1 MTLYRS
7 FIGIQKMYFI
17 LLYIFIWTSSRQSS
31 QKSSSSSSSSLPY
44 FTCHDVIALIVIQ
57 PFAIDQPLHVKFRC
71 LSIFFIL
78 LRFLPL
84 VVTFRGFPFQTL
96 SMNSPGYISEPQHFD
111 FNKRSVTNYCL
122 KFSHVRFVI
131 KSVVKIRI

>member
-1 MTLYRS
+1 MVFKDVFYSLVHIHICKQFS
-7 FIGIQKMYFI
+7 
-17 LLYIFIWTSSRQSS
+17 TSSRQSS
-31 QKSSSSSSSSLPY
+31 QKSSSSSSLPY

-96 SMNSPGYISEPQHFD
+96 SMNSPGYISESQHFD